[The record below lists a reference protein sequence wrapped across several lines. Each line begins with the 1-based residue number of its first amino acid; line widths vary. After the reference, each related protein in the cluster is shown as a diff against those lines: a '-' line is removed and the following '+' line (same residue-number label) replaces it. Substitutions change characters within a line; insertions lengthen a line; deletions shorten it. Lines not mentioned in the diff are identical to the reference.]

1 MAFDAEAF
9 FGGRKSKKSS
19 SGGIPDLDDFIKN
32 SGGGYDM
39 GSGFIERVAMSQG
52 RRGSY
57 DDLNNNG
64 FVDDLDFAHP
74 PKASG
79 KRTRQARLLGTDE
92 NNVAFGLQKFG
103 NAVGRSESDIGRVG
117 TTMRTKKKKRLKA
130 MVELAER
137 NPKKYNLSQAYE
149 RLENFEEKELRRKA
163 GVKST
168 RPYLTSDSSLAGERL
183 SKAGSKI
190 KDEIGY
196 HVSKSK
202 LAKKI
207 KQLEQSRRTEKLLQD
222 PEEKRAYQERLYT
235 MQNPPKKLQKIT
247 KYDDDE
253 EEEIVTLKKKYSKK
267 DLSDDDREEL
277 R

>member
-1 MAFDAEAF
+1 MSFDAEAF
-9 FGGRKSKKSS
+9 FGGRKSKKGS

-39 GSGFIERVAMSQG
+39 GAGFMERVAMSQS
-52 RRGSY
+52 RKGSY

-92 NNVAFGLQKFG
+92 NNVAFGLQKTG
-103 NAVGRSESDIGRVG
+103 NAIGRSESDIGRIIN
-117 TTMRTKKKKRLKA
+117 TKRSNKKKRLKA

-137 NPKKYNLSQAYE
+137 NPKKYNISEAYE
-149 RLENFEEKELRRKA
+149 RLDNFEEKELRRKA

-168 RPYLTSDSSLAGERL
+168 APYITSDSSLAGERL

-190 KDEIGY
+190 KNEIGY
-196 HVSKSK
+196 RVSKSK

-207 KQLEQSRRTEKLLQD
+207 KQLEQSRKTERNLLGKTKPLRWGCILMQIKTGLFMRLHPSKEECACRLEPLLQ
-222 PEEKRAYQERLYT
+222 ENQ
-235 MQNPPKKLQKIT
+235 
-247 KYDDDE
+247 
-253 EEEIVTLKKKYSKK
+253 TLPFVK
-267 DLSDDDREEL
+267 
-277 R
+277 